1 MIVQLAITCVA
12 MSTPLFERRL
22 TGSMALLLDS
32 LGACAPYLP
41 TSPHISP
48 HLPTSPHCSTPSVH
62 APAGFVREAGGRASS
77 HSSAPPP
84 SPWTGF
90 DFSGAYTM
98 VNLGLLS
105 AEAGGWALLMSST
118 FWVAAC
124 LLLVRPPA
132 GRRFKGACV

>member
-1 MIVQLAITCVA
+1 MPAATPPDEGEIEINLQKVKKGETWNSALAGHESLDPFTKGEVQKKMML
-12 MSTPLFERRL
+12 ERFQEEN
-22 TGSMALLLDS
+22 
-32 LGACAPYLP
+32 P
-41 TSPHISP
+41 
-48 HLPTSPHCSTPSVH
+48 
-62 APAGFVREAGGRASS
+62 
-77 HSSAPPP
+77 
-84 SPWTGF
+84 GF